1 MKQFNR
7 KVGKEGEEIATKFLL
22 DKGYKILERNYS
34 TRFGEIDLIASK
46 YKQSLASPA
55 GNVLIFV
62 EVKLKHGDNFGTP
75 EEMIGSSK
83 LFQVQRMA
91 EFYLMDKPQMAK
103 IYKSYSIGAVCIVTD
118 KDGKV
123 ERINH
128 YENLTF

>member
-7 KVGKEGEEIATKFLL
+7 KLGKEGEGIAAKLFSS
-22 DKGYKILERNYS
+22 KGYKILERNYH
-34 TRFGEIDLIASK
+34 TRFGEIDLVVSK
-46 YKQSLASPA
+46 NDGLT
-55 GNVLIFV
+55 FV

-75 EEMIGSSK
+75 EEMIGNSK
-83 LFQVQRMA
+83 LSQVQRMA

-103 IYKSYSIGAVCIVTD
+103 SFKTYSIDAVCIVTNEN
-118 KDGKV
+118 GEV